1 MIFFYRVTKTY
12 IKKVRRHKVNI
23 HNKMNEEDIKYLM
36 KAVLE
41 LKTVEEC
48 EDFFRDLCTVPEM
61 ISLSQRLRVAKLLS
75 DDMIYSDVTEQTGA
89 STATI
94 SRVNRA
100 LNYGSGGYRLV
111 LKRMKEKESKKD

>member
-1 MIFFYRVTKTY
+1 M
-12 IKKVRRHKVNI
+12 NI

-48 EDFFRDLCTVPEM
+48 ENFFRDLCTVPEM